1 MKTFK
6 ITTEQENKKNLQ
18 EVQAQKE
25 IIKSMNGKDCERN
38 IENLQQLEDEI
49 LINKALG
56 LINLRLCQEGG
67 IAFDKLSQAIARQ
80 RK

>member
-6 ITTEQENKKNLQ
+6 ITTAKENKKNFQ
-18 EVQAQKE
+18 EVQAEKE

-49 LINKALG
+49 LINKAL
-56 LINLRLCQEGG
+56 LSINLDFCIDQL
-67 IAFDKLSQAIARQ
+67 IDFADLSKAINRQ